1 TFSLKLNG
9 EVVVENSRG
18 STRVESWDSQTVRI
32 VAEKKSNGAALQP
45 GELVLM
51 GAQNS
56 VIVQSRPGTERI
68 DLTIYAPNSGK
79 LQVTGGDWP
88 VDINGGFVSAVVE
101 TTSGNIAYRLPA
113 NDDARVLM
121 SSATGTVRSTVPL
134 AAVEKVGTASLQGQ
148 LGGGISLV
156 NLNSVSGIIT
166 LAPGPN
172 LSPRAKAAKAEV
184 AAASVNPQPSAGAAQ
199 TVETGTTYDV
209 DPRKGPGATR
219 DQVQSGDN
227 DLQDSRTTR
236 QAVQSNGS
244 IVFAGSD

>member
-1 TFSLKLNG
+1 RLLTGSGDTASGGTSMKILAPTTQRGVRVVSFVLLALLSITAAATAQAQGSAIRVETFSLKLNG

-113 NDDARVLM
+113 NDD
-121 SSATGTVRSTVPL
+121 
-134 AAVEKVGTASLQGQ
+134 
-148 LGGGISLV
+148 
-156 NLNSVSGIIT
+156 
-166 LAPGPN
+166 
-172 LSPRAKAAKAEV
+172 
-184 AAASVNPQPSAGAAQ
+184 
-199 TVETGTTYDV
+199 
-209 DPRKGPGATR
+209 
-219 DQVQSGDN
+219 
-227 DLQDSRTTR
+227 
-236 QAVQSNGS
+236 
-244 IVFAGSD
+244 